1 MRATLHALK
10 TTFAM
15 NSSFMGF
22 PFEERIKKKV
32 FVAGKVGL

>member
-10 TTFAM
+10 TTFAI

-22 PFEERIKKKV
+22 PFEEIIKKIV
-32 FVAGKVGL
+32 FVAGKMGL